1 MNNNL
6 KNNIYLFWIFLFVLL
21 NCSFSILSSVCNDFN
36 NGNLLFNSFI
46 PLGPILLSYNINIL
60 DIINVDRFE
69 ILL

>member
-1 MNNNL
+1 MSL
-6 KNNIYLFWIFLFVLL
+6 LVLL
-21 NCSFSILSSVCNDFN
+21 SSSFSILSSICNDFN

-46 PLGPILLSYNINIL
+46 PLGPILLSIYNINIL

>member
-1 MNNNL
+1 M
-6 KNNIYLFWIFLFVLL
+6 FLLVLL
-21 NCSFSILSSVCNDFN
+21 SSSFSILSSACNDFN

-46 PLGPILLSYNINIL
+46 PLGPILLSIYNINIL